1 MYSVM
6 FESCFYHNLFSGAE
20 CLQVEFDR
28 MCSTERNHDPLII
41 MDSQGRHLSTR
52 SGESSTS
59 HRKEISIVCIT
70 EFSSSCSMKIIK
82 PLVSH
87 MPFVCR
93 YLFPSYSHILTAI

>member
-1 MYSVM
+1 MYTVM
-6 FESCFYHNLFSGAE
+6 FESCFYHNLFAGAE

-59 HRKEISIVCIT
+59 HRKEISILCIT
-70 EFSSSCSMKIIK
+70 EFTSCNTKIIK
-82 PLVSH
+82 PRFPHLL
-87 MPFVCR
+87 FVCS
-93 YLFPSYSHILTAI
+93 YLFPSYSHSLTAI

>member
-1 MYSVM
+1 MYTAM
-6 FESCFYHNLFSGAE
+6 FEPCFSHNLFSGAE

-52 SGESSTS
+52 SGEYSTS

-70 EFSSSCSMKIIK
+70 EFSSSCSMKIMK
-82 PLVSH
+82 PRVPRL
-87 MPFVCR
+87 PFVCR
-93 YLFPSYSHILTAI
+93 YSFPSYSHSLMEI